1 VRKLVTPLESVSAQ
15 TFYVALGV
23 ETLFALL
30 IWFKFG
36 TALIPGPLKVLSAA
50 GELMASSE
58 FYQALVSSLYLTVK
72 GMAISMVIALFISYA
87 YFLPLFRPLGH
98 FIVKCR
104 YLTLTGLIF
113 LFTLLT
119 SNGSE
124 LKLSLLVFG
133 IVPFFVTSLI
143 SQLDAINVQEYELC
157 KTMRMS
163 NWEAWTE
170 VIIIG
175 RMEQVVET
183 LRQNFAIA
191 WLMITMIEGL
201 SMSEG
206 GLGVLLLKANKYVNL
221 PRVFA
226 LMLVILL
233 MGIFFD
239 FLLGLTRTWL
249 FPHTRLQVRK

>member
-1 VRKLVTPLESVSAQ
+1 MRKLVTPLESVNSR
-15 TFYVALGV
+15 TFYIALGV
-23 ETLFALL
+23 ETFLALA
-30 IWFKFG
+30 IWYRFG
-36 TALIPGPLKVLSAA
+36 AALIPGPFKVLTAIS
-50 GELMASSE
+50 ELLRSSE
-58 FYQALVSSLYLTVK
+58 FYQALVASLYLTVK

-143 SQLDAINVQEYELC
+143 SQLDAINEQEYELC
-157 KTMRMS
+157 KTMRMN
-163 NWEAWTE
+163 NWEAWFE

-175 RMEQVVET
+175 RMDEVVET

-206 GLGVLLLKANKYVNL
+206 GLGVLLIKANKYVNL

-226 LMLVILL
+226 LMVVILL

-239 FLLGLTRTWL
+239 YLLGLTRIWL

>member
-1 VRKLVTPLESVSAQ
+1 MKKLVTPLETVPAR
-15 TFYVALGV
+15 TFYIALGV
-23 ETLFALL
+23 ETLLALA

-36 TALIPGPLKVLSAA
+36 TALIPSPFKVLAA
-50 GELMASSE
+50 IAELLRSSE
-58 FYQALVSSLYLTVK
+58 FYQALVSSLFLTVK
-72 GMAISMVIALFISYA
+72 GMIISMVIALFVSYA
-87 YFLPLFRPLGH
+87 YFMPLFRPLGH

-143 SQLDAINVQEYELC
+143 SQLEAINEEEFDLC

-163 NWEAWTE
+163 NWEALNE
-170 VIIIG
+170 VIVIG

-206 GLGVLLLKANKYVNL
+206 GLGVLLIKANKYVNL

-226 LMLVILL
+226 LMVIILL
-233 MGIFFD
+233 LGISFD
-239 FLLGLTRTWL
+239 FLLGMTRSWL